1 MDGASC
7 CRTEET
13 GEWKEEKTG
22 KKKQVA
28 TDCKQA

>member
-22 KKKQVA
+22 KKQVA

>member
-13 GEWKEEKTG
+13 GEWKEKTG
-22 KKKQVA
+22 KKQVA